1 MEAFG
6 LQRGREMIQLSQ
18 RFRSDLPVAREQCAG
33 RVETAEPNRVEAE
46 LAKMPSQWQRGP
58 SIRQTS
64 DASQVDAKEAQP
76 TGVIV
81 DEVPAG
87 SAHEAVCTS
96 GLVIQRR
103 EIGQRAPIVESRCSR
118 SELLRLRD
126 LVHTLRKVLL
136 RTATHQQREGKKRAR
151 QRRYGDCAVRATQ
164 TMVPHLKR
172 PITARILRTIMLESR
187 SFLGC
192 LTGLVLALTLAP
204 SVALAANKDKAARQ
218 LQTEAMQTDY
228 AETNFKKSEQKLKK
242 AITQCG
248 ASNCSNQ
255 VVAELHRD
263 LATVY
268 IAGLKQSQKGKT
280 ELKHAL
286 KADPDLQLN
295 EDFATP
301 ELRKLFKQLG
311 GHEAKPEVEEK
322 PAKEK
327 EKEQP
332 KDESCDSESGTCLEE
347 EPAKGDSTPSKGAKN
362 WLSLHFE
369 QDLLLYPAQD
379 NVCGSGTSPDAANYS
394 CFQHDAPFN
403 GTITPG
409 PGNHVAGGLG
419 RGTMRLL
426 LGFDRVLGSN
436 ISLGLRVG
444 YAFGGRPAGSD
455 KFSPL
460 HLELRGNYWFGSAP
474 FEGSGV
480 RPYLSISGGMAEV
493 DGKVAVEYYDETN
506 SKKTVDAWRKT
517 GKGFAGLAFG
527 VMVPFAG
534 NNGIVPE
541 LRAMQ
546 MFGASGTVF
555 DLSIGYARG
564 F

>member
-1 MEAFG
+1 MLE
-6 LQRGREMIQLSQ
+6 
-18 RFRSDLPVAREQCAG
+18 FRSFV
-33 RVETAEPNRVEAE
+33 
-46 LAKMPSQWQRGP
+46 
-58 SIRQTS
+58 
-64 DASQVDAKEAQP
+64 
-76 TGVIV
+76 
-81 DEVPAG
+81 
-87 SAHEAVCTS
+87 
-96 GLVIQRR
+96 
-103 EIGQRAPIVESRCSR
+103 
-118 SELLRLRD
+118 
-126 LVHTLRKVLL
+126 
-136 RTATHQQREGKKRAR
+136 
-151 QRRYGDCAVRATQ
+151 
-164 TMVPHLKR
+164 
-172 PITARILRTIMLESR
+172 
-187 SFLGC
+187 GC
-192 LTGLVLALTLAP
+192 LTGLVLGLTLAP

-242 AITQCG
+242 AIAQCG
-248 ASNCSNQ
+248 AANCSNQ
-255 VVAELHRD
+255 VVGELHRD

-268 IAGLKQSQKGKT
+268 IAGLKQNSKGKA

-286 KADPDLQLN
+286 KADPELQLN

-301 ELRKLFKQLG
+301 ELRKLFKELG
-311 GHEAKPEVEEK
+311 GHEPKPEVEEK

-327 EKEQP
+327 E

-347 EPAKGDSTPSKGAKN
+347 EPAKSESAPGKGAKN

-369 QDLLLYPAQD
+369 QDLPLFSAQD
-379 NVCGSGTSPDAANYS
+379 QVCGSGTSPDAKNYS
-394 CFQHDAPFN
+394 CFQNGAPFN
-403 GTITPG
+403 GTIAPG
-409 PGNHVAGGLG
+409 TGNHVSGGIG
-419 RGTMRLL
+419 RGTVRLL
-426 LGFDRVLGSN
+426 LGFERVLSSN
-436 ISLGLRVG
+436 ISLGVRLG
-444 YAFGGRPAGSD
+444 YAFGGRPPGAD

-460 HLELRGNYWFGSAP
+460 HLELRANYWFGSAP

-480 RPYLSISGGMAEV
+480 RPYVSLSGGMAEV
-493 DGKVAVEYYDETN
+493 DGKVSVEYYDQN
-506 SKKTVDAWRKT
+506 NAKKTVDAWRKM